1 MSEANP
7 SSLRAVM
14 DAYREALQAHSTG
27 IELLGDNV
35 HTYLQL
41 LVVSTGIEGRS
52 GEKYD
57 TIRAQS
63 ATARQNALTVLA
75 ALLGRPLRGDDMLQ
89 LVERW
94 VSVPLRPPP
103 AFAAIWTASR
113 TAVLRVKRAGMWCPG
128 RHRWRPESTPPGLQ
142 FGFCT

>member
-1 MSEANP
+1 MSEAN

-41 LVVSTGIEGRS
+41 LVVRTGIEGRT

-94 VSVPLRPPP
+94 VKVPPEA
-103 AFAAIWTASR
+103 AFWIR
-113 TAVLRVKRAGMWCPG
+113 RDLDGN
-128 RHRWRPESTPPGLQ
+128 
-142 FGFCT
+142 